1 MKENTGMVT
10 EESLENFKQLYK
22 KKYGIELTNE
32 KATEQATAFL
42 QLMNLILKGPTK
54 KVKIE
59 EQEKNNPN
67 ENIKNTQK
75 QLTLL

>member
-1 MKENTGMVT
+1 MKEKTGMVT

-32 KATEQATAFL
+32 NATEQATAFL